1 LGRIKP
7 ALVAGRSIGN
17 NEDRKSRNPGM
28 PLLRRLIMKIMAKSF
43 CLITFFTLVLADSG
57 LCQSS
62 QDQLNA
68 KVDEIILEAY
78 KSVST
83 AFPCKLKAGGKP
95 KMASWQA
102 IENCFF
108 KAYKKIDW
116 EGVSQ
121 KLKKIR
127 EEGRYQRTDLYSAVE
142 AALTARALKFSEV
155 FVVKDEIALLP
166 LSNSLLRSLPE
177 ESLLNLPVY
186 DKSGSQI
193 GTFSGN
199 YIYEKMGEVSGNLQ
213 KYSLFQY
220 TDANGK
226 IHSSSDRLLLDSFG
240 IPWKDA
246 KLQRGFRLSSDKM
259 MPKH

>member
-1 LGRIKP
+1 MP
-7 ALVAGRSIGN
+7 VLVAGRSSGK
-17 NEDRKSRNPGM
+17 NEDCKSRDSGM
-28 PLLRRLIMKIMAKSF
+28 PLLRRFTMKIVAKSF
-43 CLITFFTLVLADSG
+43 CLISVFMLVLANPG
-57 LCQSS
+57 LCQTS
-62 QDQLNA
+62 QDNLNA
-68 KVDEIILEAY
+68 KVDEIVLEAY

-95 KMASWQA
+95 KMLSWQA
-102 IENCFF
+102 IEKCFF
-108 KAYKKIDW
+108 KAYNRIDW

-127 EEGRYQRTDLYSAVE
+127 EEGRYQRADVYNAVE
-142 AALTARALKFSEV
+142 AALTARALKFDEV
-155 FVVKDEIALLP
+155 FTVKNEIALLP

-177 ESLLNLPVY
+177 ESLINLPVY
-186 DKSGSQI
+186 DKSGKQI

-199 YIYEKMGEVSGNLQ
+199 YIFEKMGDISGNLQ

-240 IPWKDA
+240 VPWKDA
-246 KLQRGFRLSSDKM
+246 KLQRGFRLSSEKM